1 MAIYGQMTG
10 NIKDDTTVP
19 LDNEEEDIPGLSDF
33 DKGLEQ
39 LNISIDDTL
48 MKSFDSKERENEGPH
63 FTLDS
68 SPTRRNDE

>member
-1 MAIYGQMTG
+1 MTG

-48 MKSFDSKERENEGPH
+48 MKRFDSKERENERPH